1 MICTHTKDTGEWIDE
16 YESHWGTVPG
26 EWHYS
31 SQPSTVD
38 LDLHR
43 YQCTQCNEIF
53 YYSGRARD
61 YYEKG
66 VKSPW
71 IKGLDK

>member
-1 MICTHTKDTGEWIDE
+1 MTCTHSIETSEWIDE

-31 SQPSTVD
+31 SKPSTVD

-43 YQCTQCNEIF
+43 YQCTQCKEIF

-66 VKSPW
+66 IKSEW